1 MWFWWFMFVCDLLIP
16 VITLVSG
23 RIMWKH
29 PPKDINGL
37 VGYRT
42 TRSMKN
48 MDTWK
53 FAHEYCGRL
62 WWKIGVIMLIP
73 SIAAH
78 VMAYGKSET
87 VTGVL
92 GSILCTVQ
100 CVVLIASI
108 FPTEQALKRTFT
120 EDGKRRTETE

>member
-16 VITLVSG
+16 VIMLVSG

-29 PPKDINGL
+29 PPKDINGF

-48 MDTWK
+48 METWK

-62 WWKIGVIMLIP
+62 WWKIGFIMLIP
-73 SIAAH
+73 SIAVH
-78 VMAYGKSET
+78 LPFYNKSRDFI
-87 VTGVL
+87 GVL
-92 GSILCTVQ
+92 GGILCTIQ
-100 CVVLIASI
+100 CMVLLASI
-108 FPTEQALKRTFT
+108 FPAERALKKNFT
-120 EDGKRRTETE
+120 EDGIRRTEL